1 MSISIAKSLIAFGVV
16 VTIGLAGSIGLQQI
30 ALNRLKV
37 NGPIYEQVI
46 NGKDLVADILPPP
59 LFVVEAYM
67 LALEAG
73 DFPEVA
79 ETNAAKI
86 ANLRLAYNDRR
97 AYWQTSSL
105 PQNLK
110 DQLATAVL
118 TKSDVFWQ
126 EMDSAV
132 LPALAAKDALKVKN
146 LIAHLKDTFHL
157 HQDAVEQLVVSSNE
171 FLSDQET
178 GARQEIERW
187 TISSLSAAAG
197 SVVLL
202 VGGTFLLRRRVVV
215 PLESMRAYMSVLAG
229 GDYTKD
235 VPHSK
240 RSDEIGAMAKSV
252 AVFRAKAQEHQ
263 RLEAEAEANRALS
276 EQQRTEQEH
285 IRAREAAEIKFAV
298 DALASGLGQLANGN
312 LTPRIDVAFAPPFDV
327 VRQDFN
333 AAVQHLADAL
343 RRVGQN
349 AQAIAAGSNQVKA
362 ATDDLSK
369 RTEQQAASVEETAA
383 ALEQIT
389 TTVTDSS
396 RRADE
401 AGRLVVT
408 TRENAEKSGDIVRR
422 AIAAMGEIEASSN
435 EISNIIGVIDDI
447 AFQTNLLALN
457 AGVEAARAGEA
468 GKGFAVV
475 AQEVRELAQR
485 SARAA
490 KEIKTLINASGEQ
503 VKNGVALVGETGQA
517 LDQIGR
523 QVEAINTN
531 VAAIVDASR
540 EQATGL
546 KEINQAVNT
555 IDQGTQQNTAMVEES
570 NAASHS
576 LAKEAEAL
584 FNLLSRFKIGETSQ
598 TVGMP
603 VEAAR
608 QRYTPAPSPARK
620 LTATLARALG
630 SKTARAEAAA
640 TWEEF

>member
-16 VTIGLAGSIGLQQI
+16 MTIGLAGSTGLQQV

-37 NGPIYEQVI
+37 NGPIYEQVV

-59 LFVVEAYM
+59 LFVVESYM
-67 LALEAG
+67 LALEAS

-79 ETNAAKI
+79 EANAAKI
-86 ANLRLAYNDRR
+86 AKLHLDYNERR

-110 DQLATAVL
+110 DQLANTVL

-126 EMDSAV
+126 EMDREI
-132 LPALAAKDALKVKN
+132 LPALAAKDTAKVKD
-146 LIAHLKDTFHL
+146 LLVHLKGTFHL
-157 HQDAVEQLVVSSNE
+157 HQDAVEELVTSSNE
-171 FLSDQET
+171 FLSGQEK
-178 GARQEIERW
+178 GAREEINRW
-187 TISSLSAAAG
+187 TIFSLSAAGGSILLLLAG
-197 SVVLL
+197 TL
-202 VGGTFLLRRRVVV
+202 LLRRRAIV
-215 PLESMRAYMSVLAG
+215 PLESMRAYMGVLAG
-229 GDYTKD
+229 GDYTKG
-235 VPHSK
+235 VPHSE

-252 AVFRAKAQEHQ
+252 AVFKAKAQEHQ
-263 RLEAEAEANRALS
+263 RLEAEAEVNRTLS
-276 EQQRTEQEH
+276 EQGRAEQEH
-285 IRAREAAEIKFAV
+285 VRAREAADIKLAV
-298 DALASGLGQLANGN
+298 DAIASGLGQLASGN
-312 LTPRIDVAFAPPFDV
+312 LTHRIDVAFAPPLDL
-327 VRQDFN
+327 VRRDFN
-333 AAVQHLADAL
+333 AAVEQLEDAL
-343 RRVGQN
+343 RKVGQN
-349 AQAIAAGSNQVKA
+349 AQAIATGSNRVRS
-362 ATDDLSK
+362 ATGDLSK

-408 TRENAEKSGDIVRR
+408 ARENAEKSGDIVRR
-422 AIAAMGEIEASSN
+422 AITAMGEIEASSN

-485 SARAA
+485 SAGAA
-490 KEIKTLINASGEQ
+490 KEIKTLINTSGEQ
-503 VKNGVALVGETGQA
+503 VKNGVTLVGETGQA
-517 LDQIGR
+517 LDLIGQ
-523 QVEAINTN
+523 QVEAINVN

-555 IDQGTQQNTAMVEES
+555 IDQGTQQNTSMVVES

-576 LAKEAEAL
+576 LANEAEAL
-584 FNLLSRFKIGETSQ
+584 FNLLGRFRIGAASQ
-598 TVGMP
+598 T
-603 VEAAR
+603 A
-608 QRYTPAPSPARK
+608 
-620 LTATLARALG
+620 ATLAPKLQQRHEPVAPARRM
-630 SKTARAEAAA
+630 TA
-640 TWEEF
+640 

>member
-16 VTIGLAGSIGLQQI
+16 MTIGLAGSTGLQQV

-37 NGPIYEQVI
+37 NGPIYEQVV

-59 LFVVEAYM
+59 LFVVESYM
-67 LALEAG
+67 LALEAS

-79 ETNAAKI
+79 EANAAKI
-86 ANLRLAYNDRR
+86 AKLHLDYNERR

-110 DQLATAVL
+110 DQLANTVL

-126 EMDSAV
+126 EMDREI
-132 LPALAAKDALKVKN
+132 LPALAAKDTAKVKD
-146 LIAHLKDTFHL
+146 LLVHLKGTFHL
-157 HQDAVEQLVVSSNE
+157 HQDAVEELVTSSNE
-171 FLSDQET
+171 FLSGQEK
-178 GARQEIERW
+178 GAREEINRW
-187 TISSLSAAAG
+187 TIFSLSAAGGSILLLLAG
-197 SVVLL
+197 TL
-202 VGGTFLLRRRVVV
+202 LLRRRAIV
-215 PLESMRAYMSVLAG
+215 PLESMRAYMGVLAG
-229 GDYTKD
+229 GDYTKE
-235 VPHSK
+235 VPHSE

-252 AVFRAKAQEHQ
+252 AVFKAKAQEHQ
-263 RLEAEAEANRALS
+263 RLEAEAEVNRTLS
-276 EQQRTEQEH
+276 EQGRAEQEH
-285 IRAREAAEIKFAV
+285 VRAREAADIKLAV
-298 DALASGLGQLANGN
+298 DAIASGLGQLASGN
-312 LTPRIDVAFAPPFDV
+312 LTHRIDVAFAPPLDL
-327 VRQDFN
+327 VRRDFN
-333 AAVQHLADAL
+333 AAVEQLEDAL
-343 RRVGQN
+343 RKVGQN
-349 AQAIAAGSNQVKA
+349 AQAIATGSNRVRS
-362 ATDDLSK
+362 ATGDLSK

-408 TRENAEKSGDIVRR
+408 ARENAEKSGDIVRR
-422 AIAAMGEIEASSN
+422 AITAMGEIEASSN

-485 SARAA
+485 SAGAA
-490 KEIKTLINASGEQ
+490 KEIKTLINTSGEQ
-503 VKNGVALVGETGQA
+503 VKNGVTLVGETGQA
-517 LDQIGR
+517 LDLIGQ
-523 QVEAINTN
+523 QVEAINVN

-555 IDQGTQQNTAMVEES
+555 IDQGTQQNTSMVVES

-576 LAKEAEAL
+576 LANEAEAL
-584 FNLLSRFKIGETSQ
+584 FNLLGRFRIGAASQ
-598 TVGMP
+598 T
-603 VEAAR
+603 AA
-608 QRYTPAPSPARK
+608 TPAPKAQQRHEPVAPARRM
-620 LTATLARALG
+620 TA
-630 SKTARAEAAA
+630 
-640 TWEEF
+640 